1 MFCILGRGC
10 YRTSK
15 IGVKKE
21 YAMHMCGPD
30 EKFTILCTLCKPNL
44 DRSREGISRG
54 SSVKEKALRF
64 GGG

>member
-1 MFCILGRGC
+1 
-10 YRTSK
+10 
-15 IGVKKE
+15 
-21 YAMHMCGPD
+21 MHMCGPD

-54 SSVKEKALRF
+54 SSVKEKALGF